1 MIKYKFKYKGKLY
14 RVIIRELKYG
24 VISAKRDRGNK
35 IYLIISKDLTRL
47 ETQRELHRLIKNKGL
62 LTL

>member
-14 RVIIRELKYG
+14 RVIIRGLKYG
-24 VISAKRDRGNK
+24 AISAKKDRGNK

-62 LTL
+62 LTV